1 MAGNVYAV
9 ILAGG
14 MGIRMGNTEKP
25 KQFIEIGNK
34 PIVIHT
40 IEKFY
45 VHSTFDKI
53 LVLTPVSWMR
63 PMQDLIDKYFN
74 DNSKIVVLEGGQTR
88 NLTIMNS
95 INYIE
100 KNNGL
105 DNETI
110 IVTHD
115 AVRPFVTYRI
125 IEDNIEFAKEYG
137 ACDTVISATDTIAV
151 SSNNTYI
158 SDIPDRRIM
167 YQGQTPQSFNAKKL
181 KEIYE
186 SLSDDEKNN
195 LTDAAKIMVLA
206 GEKVHLVTGEVSN
219 IKITYPYDIRVAQV
233 LLDSSKNVD

>member
-1 MAGNVYAV
+1 
-9 ILAGG
+9 
-14 MGIRMGNTEKP
+14 
-25 KQFIEIGNK
+25 
-34 PIVIHT
+34 
-40 IEKFY
+40 
-45 VHSTFDKI
+45 
-53 LVLTPVSWMR
+53 
-63 PMQDLIDKYFN
+63 MQDLIDKYFN

-125 IEDNIEFAKEYG
+125 IEDNIESAKEYG